1 MNAKQ
6 VKQVEDICNDVSR
19 QNQTV
24 YAMDAPLAQAKAIQ
38 GLRAV
43 FDEVTVELL
52 YCDCAWFISWY
63 LSGVHRMIVG
73 IVCTCHAK
81 MFLT

>member
-19 QNQTV
+19 QNKTV

-43 FDEVTVELL
+43 FDEVTVELT
-52 YCDCAWFISWY
+52 DCGCTWFISLC
-63 LSGVHRMIVG
+63 LSHRVFTEWSLALSVMLK
-73 IVCTCHAK
+73 CC
-81 MFLT
+81 